1 MTQMGVLR
9 LYFYFMIAE
18 KLVELRTS
26 KGWNQEELAKR
37 TGISR
42 VMISRYENGTIPYKT
57 NLRKLLKAFNLPLD
71 YFHKLSIDKSQPNR
85 HSDDSTLNQV
95 IEDLLKFPKK
105 EQQHVIALIESLK
118 KNTSQQIKEKKLKHS
133 VHS

>member
-1 MTQMGVLR
+1 MGVLR